1 MKKLTVLFWIFFCLN
16 SFSAEPYGSWI
27 ESQEGKYF
35 CTEIRI
41 HAHKARFIMPNGE
54 KMSIPLNRI
63 NSYSLNG
70 CEFYRLPLY
79 ENGKITN
86 HMVFME
92 LVCRSKECALYRYG
106 HCKIKCVQSTGGVSN
121 YYIYKGKNLHMASDC
136 IGLPQA
142 CRYDLNKQRY
152 K

>member
-1 MKKLTVLFWIFFCLN
+1 MKKFAVLFWIFFCLN
-16 SFSAEPYGSWI
+16 SFASEPHSSWI
-27 ESQEGKYF
+27 ESQEGRYF
-35 CTEIRI
+35 CTKISI
-41 HAHKARFIMPNGE
+41 HAHKARFVLPNGK
-54 KMSIPLNRI
+54 KMSIPVDRV
-63 NSYSLNG
+63 NSYALND
-70 CEFYRLPLY
+70 CEFHKLPLY

-142 CRYDLNKQRY
+142 CLYNTL
-152 K
+152 